1 MVEDIEEE
9 VEVLKKF
16 EKEGLKERGRGIERT
31 RD

>member
-16 EKEGLKERGRGIERT
+16 EKEGLREREIERK